1 VLWRFSF
8 WGFSMSV
15 VQQHISAITD
25 TKTSLHTQLRELERL
40 RDQVRQAEVL
50 AKVAAAASLIHPAST
65 SACPSASPCDPT

>member
-1 VLWRFSF
+1 MLWRFSF

-40 RDQVRQAEVL
+40 RDQVRQAELL
-50 AKVAAAASLIHPAST
+50 AGM
-65 SACPSASPCDPT
+65 SPHKSGGKRTQKLE